1 MEIYVG
7 NLPYSATREDV
18 AALFRPYGDVRDVR
32 VVTDRETR
40 RSKGFGFVTMPDAEA
55 RRAIEA
61 LNGNPPRRPPPAHQR
76 RRPRRPPQ
84 PRPTP
89 LRRRSSA
96 DIVAALRPRGRA
108 AACRP

>member
-40 RSKGFGFVTMPDAEA
+40 RSKGFAFVTMPDTEA

-61 LNGNPPRRPPPAHQR
+61 LNGSLLDGRRLRINAADRGGR
-76 RRPRRPPQ
+76 RNRDRPR
-84 PRPTP
+84 
-89 LRRRSSA
+89 
-96 DIVAALRPRGRA
+96 
-108 AACRP
+108 